1 MIEDQDRRV
10 SVTAAANVNFTTATC
25 RRVAN
30 FHKTHVNWKGERDR
44 EQSSSRG
51 TGGFSGMLMATRESE
66 STFPAYLFIT
76 EAAKGRGIFRGIFLA
91 EKPVCGE
98 CARRIEQTA

>member
-1 MIEDQDRRV
+1 VIKDQDRRV
-10 SVTAAANVNFTTATC
+10 SVTAAVNFMTTMC
-25 RRVAN
+25 PRVAN
-30 FHKTHVNWKGERDR
+30 FHKTHVNWKGEEDR

-51 TGGFSGMLMATRESE
+51 GFSDVPVAARGSG

-76 EAAKGRGIFRGIFLA
+76 EAAKGRSIFRGIFRA